1 MTFFVIMFFIY
12 VFFTYET
19 FKMQDALLGLMNYRI
34 ARIFAKQGF
43 ILKRGKHLNNKE
55 KRYFDMFFMIGD
67 VIKFIP
73 FINVAYTVVFSNI
86 VIKKV
91 TQKKYQESEKRYLT
105 SEEKNSII
113 NAKTKYDLIEA
124 IDLIRLKDIKEEYF
138 DSFLT
143 SHISCGKIYLNGK
156 LPNLAYKLSEIE
168 KMALMLE
175 KPFTIGKIGDDYVA
189 FIGSNFKN
197 PINIH
202 PDNKLFVPMKEIDD
216 SSRFE
221 VYLINLEDLSDEEK
235 NQVVEIIKKERIV
248 EISDSEPNIKGFE
261 STKDRKLELTR

>member
-1 MTFFVIMFFIY
+1 MNFFVIMFFIY

-19 FKMQDALLGLMNYRI
+19 LKMQDALLSLMNYRI

-55 KRYFDMFFMIGD
+55 QRYFNMFFMIG
-67 VIKFIP
+67 V
-73 FINVAYTVVFSNI
+73 YTVVFSNI

-91 TQKKYQESEKRYLT
+91 TQKKYQEIEKRYLT

-138 DSFLT
+138 NSFLT

-168 KMALMLE
+168 KMALMLD

-221 VYLINLEDLSDEEK
+221 VYLVNLEDLSDEEK

-248 EISDSEPNIKGFE
+248 EISDSEPNIRGFE